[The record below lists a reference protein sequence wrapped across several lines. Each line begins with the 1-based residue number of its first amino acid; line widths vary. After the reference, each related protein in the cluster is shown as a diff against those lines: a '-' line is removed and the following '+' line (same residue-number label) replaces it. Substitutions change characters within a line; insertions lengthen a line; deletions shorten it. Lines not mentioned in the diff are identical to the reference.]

1 MVIACQWLPRG
12 PRGGMGW
19 HVAFDGSLRVDWSAA
34 SSLSDLALLG
44 NTRTCLARRLILT
57 APLGALDFSEED
69 SSQVTRCQPAPR
81 MLSTPNRPIVS
92 ENVNVDDTIEMLP
105 KSRRALTIQEIAA
118 LARSSL
124 HGISQVVKDH
134 VTKPTAMAQG
144 RVAHLIE
151 WKGWC
156 KPTDTPAAPE
166 TDFNSYS
173 DLTEGEQEAR
183 FAAVTVSDQSNATLG
198 SLLLSQTSQPNRKEQ
213 ERHGTETQWLAVILL
228 PCQPCLYLRLCV
240 LLGVAEQFAIAEAKL
255 RAWSSVDGD
264 ESNDESY
271 DEDFLPANEPT
282 TQSTDVPS
290 CPPYLKDLIHSQ
302 LCQHLGLRGPCCE
315 GGGGGGEG
323 GGSGE
328 PSPTAGSPDTLCSS
342 LCSLDEHHPLL
353 RDLGGHSCTHSHSNV
368 TELVAKILSALQGG
382 EELLARLQR
391 VGQSGLSGGDCVFQ
405 SLGGGGRGIR
415 PCGGQD
421 SPCMSMS
428 YSETYLSPGEEDD
441 TPCKDYEGTMCQ
453 VEAEGNRVEYPPDY
467 DLRRR
472 VSDVASSGV
481 VSLDEEDIEEE
492 EEEEE
497 RAGEP
502 NNQ

>member
-1 MVIACQWLPRG
+1 MV
-12 PRGGMGW
+12 
-19 HVAFDGSLRVDWSAA
+19 
-34 SSLSDLALLG
+34 
-44 NTRTCLARRLILT
+44 LT
-57 APLGALDFSEED
+57 ALTQFS
-69 SSQVTRCQPAPR
+69 CK
-81 MLSTPNRPIVS
+81 
-92 ENVNVDDTIEMLP
+92 VNVDDTIEMLP

-156 KPTDTPAAPE
+156 KPIDTPAALE
-166 TDFNSYS
+166 SDFNSYS

-183 FAAVTVSDQSNATLG
+183 FAA
-198 SLLLSQTSQPNRKEQ
+198 
-213 ERHGTETQWLAVILL
+213 
-228 PCQPCLYLRLCV
+228 
-240 LLGVAEQFAIAEAKL
+240 GVAEQFAIAEAKL

-264 ESNDESY
+264 ESNDDSY
-271 DEDFLPANEPT
+271 DEDFCPASEPA

-290 CPPYLKDLIHSQ
+290 YPPYLKDLIHNQ
-302 LCQHLGLRGPCCE
+302 LCQHLGLRGPSSE

-328 PSPTAGSPDTLCSS
+328 PSPTAGSPDTLGSS
-342 LCSLDEHHPLL
+342 LCSLDDHHLLL
-353 RDLGGHSCTHSHSNV
+353 RDLGGHRGTHSHSNIA
-368 TELVAKILSALQGG
+368 ELAAKILSALQGG

-391 VGQSGLSGGDCVFQ
+391 VGQSGPGGGDCGFH

-415 PCGGQD
+415 PSRDQD
-421 SPCMSMS
+421 SPCYSVS
-428 YSETYLSPGEEDD
+428 YSETYLSPGEDDD
-441 TPCKDYEGTMCQ
+441 TPCKDYENTVCQ
-453 VEAEGNRVEYPPDY
+453 VEGNAVEYPPNY
-467 DLRRR
+467 DPRRR

-481 VSLDEEDIEEE
+481 VSLDEED

-497 RAGEP
+497 RPVEP

>member
-1 MVIACQWLPRG
+1 MLRELQGTVFIFLIFLFILCECVPVRAEKTEALPTPWSGCADKRLFISFIFVFFCNVRDDESHPDTMV
-12 PRGGMGW
+12 
-19 HVAFDGSLRVDWSAA
+19 
-34 SSLSDLALLG
+34 
-44 NTRTCLARRLILT
+44 LT
-57 APLGALDFSEED
+57 ALTQFS
-69 SSQVTRCQPAPR
+69 CK
-81 MLSTPNRPIVS
+81 
-92 ENVNVDDTIEMLP
+92 VNVDDTVEMLP

-156 KPTDTPAAPE
+156 KPIDTPAALE
-166 TDFNSYS
+166 SDFNSYS

-183 FAAVTVSDQSNATLG
+183 FAA
-198 SLLLSQTSQPNRKEQ
+198 
-213 ERHGTETQWLAVILL
+213 
-228 PCQPCLYLRLCV
+228 
-240 LLGVAEQFAIAEAKL
+240 GVAEQFAIAEAKL

-264 ESNDESY
+264 ESNDDSY

-290 CPPYLKDLIHSQ
+290 YPPYLKDLIHSQ
-302 LCQHLGLRGPCCE
+302 LCQHLGLRGFCCE
-315 GGGGGGEG
+315 GGGGGGGGGEG

-353 RDLGGHSCTHSHSNV
+353 RDLGGNRGNHGNAA
-368 TELVAKILSALQGG
+368 ELVAKILSALQGG
-382 EELLARLQR
+382 EELLLARLQR
-391 VGQSGLSGGDCVFQ
+391 AGQGGQGGADCGFH
-405 SLGGGGRGIR
+405 SLGGAGGRGIR

-421 SPCMSMS
+421 SPCYSMS
-428 YSETYLSPGEEDD
+428 YSETYLSPGEDDD
-441 TPCKDYEGTMCQ
+441 TPCKDYENTLCQ
-453 VEAEGNRVEYPPDY
+453 VEAEGGGAEYPPDY
-467 DLRRR
+467 DPRRR

-481 VSLDEEDIEEE
+481 VSLDEE

-497 RAGEP
+497 RGAEP
-502 NNQ
+502 NKQ

>member
-1 MVIACQWLPRG
+1 MV
-12 PRGGMGW
+12 
-19 HVAFDGSLRVDWSAA
+19 
-34 SSLSDLALLG
+34 
-44 NTRTCLARRLILT
+44 LT
-57 APLGALDFSEED
+57 ALSQFS
-69 SSQVTRCQPAPR
+69 CK
-81 MLSTPNRPIVS
+81 
-92 ENVNVDDTIEMLP
+92 VNVDDTIEMLP

-156 KPTDTPAAPE
+156 KPIDTTAALE
-166 TDFNSYS
+166 SDFNSYS

-183 FAAVTVSDQSNATLG
+183 FAA
-198 SLLLSQTSQPNRKEQ
+198 
-213 ERHGTETQWLAVILL
+213 
-228 PCQPCLYLRLCV
+228 
-240 LLGVAEQFAIAEAKL
+240 GVAEQFAIAEAKL

-264 ESNDESY
+264 ESNDDSY
-271 DEDFLPANEPT
+271 DEDYLPANEPT

-290 CPPYLKDLIHSQ
+290 YPPYLKDLIHSQ
-302 LCQHLGLRGPCCE
+302 LCQHLGFRSPCCE
-315 GGGGGGEG
+315 NRGGGVEG

-342 LCSLDEHHPLL
+342 LCSLDEQHPLL
-353 RDLGGHSCTHSHSNV
+353 RDLGGHRGTHSHSNAA
-368 TELVAKILSALQGG
+368 ELAAKILSALHGR
-382 EELLARLQR
+382 EELLLARLQR
-391 VGQSGLSGGDCVFQ
+391 VGQSGPGGGDCGFQ
-405 SLGGGGRGIR
+405 SLGVVGRGIR

-421 SPCMSMS
+421 SPCYSVS
-428 YSETYLSPGEEDD
+428 YSDTYLSPGEDDD
-441 TPCKDYEGTMCQ
+441 TPCKDYDSTVCQ
-453 VEAEGNRVEYPPDY
+453 VEAERNRVEYPPDY
-467 DLRRR
+467 DPRRR

-481 VSLDEEDIEEE
+481 VSLDEEDEEE

>member
-1 MVIACQWLPRG
+1 MSFTLFICHNP
-12 PRGGMGW
+12 
-19 HVAFDGSLRVDWSAA
+19 HVAFFLLTVAVEGSLRVDWSAA

-57 APLGALDFSEED
+57 APLGALDFSE
-69 SSQVTRCQPAPR
+69 
-81 MLSTPNRPIVS
+81 
-92 ENVNVDDTIEMLP
+92 VNVDDTIEMLP

-156 KPTDTPAAPE
+156 KPIDTPAALE
-166 TDFNSYS
+166 SDFNSYS

-183 FAAVTVSDQSNATLG
+183 FAA
-198 SLLLSQTSQPNRKEQ
+198 
-213 ERHGTETQWLAVILL
+213 
-228 PCQPCLYLRLCV
+228 
-240 LLGVAEQFAIAEAKL
+240 GVAEQFAIAEAKL

-264 ESNDESY
+264 ESNDDSY

-290 CPPYLKDLIHSQ
+290 YPPYLKDLIHSQ

-342 LCSLDEHHPLL
+342 LCSLDEQHPLL
-353 RDLGGHSCTHSHSNV
+353 RDLGSHRGTHSHSNAA
-368 TELVAKILSALQGG
+368 ELAAKILSALQGG
-382 EELLARLQR
+382 EELLLARLQR
-391 VGQSGLSGGDCVFQ
+391 VGQSGPGGGDCSFH

-415 PCGGQD
+415 PCRGQD
-421 SPCMSMS
+421 SPCYSMS
-428 YSETYLSPGEEDD
+428 YSETYLSPGEDEDS
-441 TPCKDYEGTMCQ
+441 PCKDYGSTMCQ
-453 VEAEGNRVEYPPDY
+453 VEAEGNAAEYPPEY
-467 DLRRR
+467 DPRRR

-481 VSLDEEDIEEE
+481 VSLDEEDEED
-492 EEEEE
+492 EEE

>member
-1 MVIACQWLPRG
+1 
-12 PRGGMGW
+12 MGCISSKAPV
-19 HVAFDGSLRVDWSAA
+19 VAVDSSLRVDWSAA

-44 NTRTCLARRLILT
+44 NTRTCLVRRLILT
-57 APLGALDFSEED
+57 APLGVLDFSE
-69 SSQVTRCQPAPR
+69 
-81 MLSTPNRPIVS
+81 
-92 ENVNVDDTIEMLP
+92 VNVDDTIEMLP

-156 KPTDTPAAPE
+156 KPIDTPALE
-166 TDFNSYS
+166 SDFNSYS

-183 FAAVTVSDQSNATLG
+183 FAA
-198 SLLLSQTSQPNRKEQ
+198 
-213 ERHGTETQWLAVILL
+213 
-228 PCQPCLYLRLCV
+228 
-240 LLGVAEQFAIAEAKL
+240 GVAEQFAIAEAKL

-264 ESNDESY
+264 ESNDDSY

-282 TQSTDVPS
+282 TQSTDVLS
-290 CPPYLKDLIHSQ
+290 YPPYLKDLIHSQ

-353 RDLGGHSCTHSHSNV
+353 RDLGGHRGTHSHSN
-368 TELVAKILSALQGG
+368 TAELAAKILSALQGG
-382 EELLARLQR
+382 EELLLARLQR
-391 VGQSGLSGGDCVFQ
+391 AGQSGPGGGDCSFH
-405 SLGGGGRGIR
+405 SLAGGGRGIR

-421 SPCMSMS
+421 SPCYSMS
-428 YSETYLSPGEEDD
+428 YSETYLSPGEDDD
-441 TPCKDYEGTMCQ
+441 TPCKDYESTLCQ
-453 VEAEGNRVEYPPDY
+453 VEAEGNGVEFPPNY
-467 DLRRR
+467 DPRRR

-481 VSLDEEDIEEE
+481 VSLDEED

>member
-1 MVIACQWLPRG
+1 MV
-12 PRGGMGW
+12 
-19 HVAFDGSLRVDWSAA
+19 
-34 SSLSDLALLG
+34 
-44 NTRTCLARRLILT
+44 LT
-57 APLGALDFSEED
+57 ALTQFS
-69 SSQVTRCQPAPR
+69 CK
-81 MLSTPNRPIVS
+81 
-92 ENVNVDDTIEMLP
+92 VNVDDTIEMLP

-156 KPTDTPAAPE
+156 KPIDTPAALE
-166 TDFNSYS
+166 SDFNSYS

-183 FAAVTVSDQSNATLG
+183 FAA
-198 SLLLSQTSQPNRKEQ
+198 
-213 ERHGTETQWLAVILL
+213 
-228 PCQPCLYLRLCV
+228 
-240 LLGVAEQFAIAEAKL
+240 GVAEQFAIAEAKL

-264 ESNDESY
+264 ESNDDSY

-290 CPPYLKDLIHSQ
+290 YPPYLKDLIHSQ

-315 GGGGGGEG
+315 SGGGSGGEG
-323 GGSGE
+323 SGSGGEGSGSGE

-353 RDLGGHSCTHSHSNV
+353 RDLGGHRGTHSHSNV
-368 TELVAKILSALQGG
+368 AELAAKILSALQGG

-391 VGQSGLSGGDCVFQ
+391 AGQSGPGGGDCVFH

-421 SPCMSMS
+421 SPCYSMS
-428 YSETYLSPGEEDD
+428 YSETYLSPGEDDD
-441 TPCKDYEGTMCQ
+441 TPCKDYENTVCQ
-453 VEAEGNRVEYPPDY
+453 VEAQGNGVEYPPAY
-467 DLRRR
+467 DPRRR

-481 VSLDEEDIEEE
+481 VSLDEEDEEEE

-497 RAGEP
+497 RAGAP